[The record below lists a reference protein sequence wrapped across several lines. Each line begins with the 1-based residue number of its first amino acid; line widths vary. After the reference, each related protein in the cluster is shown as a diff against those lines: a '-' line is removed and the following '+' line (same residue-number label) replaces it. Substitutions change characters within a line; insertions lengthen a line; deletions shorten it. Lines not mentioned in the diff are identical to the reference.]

1 MKFGL
6 IGYPLGHSFSKAY
19 FRRKFEECGLWDFE
33 YDNFPIADIE
43 EVHMLLHTDVFGLN
57 VTRPHKGAIIAFLN
71 EIDREAL
78 EIGAVNTMVRTGTN
92 SWKGFNTD
100 ASAFR
105 ETLVEWI
112 GNHSLPSK
120 ALILGSGGAA
130 RAVLFSLMGLGIQ
143 PSIVSSSG
151 NGDYSYSQ
159 LTSEIVDVHRLI
171 INTTPLG
178 MEPDTMTCPSIPFD
192 QITSQHWLYDL
203 VYNPGNTLFLTHG
216 EQSGAR
222 TKNGLDM
229 LHLQAEHAW
238 SIWKMYGKF

>member
-19 FRRKFEECGLWDFE
+19 FTEKFEDLGLTDFE
-33 YDNFPIADIE
+33 YDNFPLANIKDVVPLLKSEIA
-43 EVHMLLHTDVFGLN
+43 GLN
-57 VTRPHKGAIIAFLN
+57 VTLPYKKAILEFIN

-78 EIGAVNTMVRTGTN
+78 EIGAVNTLVKTGMN

-105 ETLVEWI
+105 ETLVAWI
-112 GNHSLPSK
+112 GIHPLPTK
-120 ALILGSGGAA
+120 ALVLGSGGAS
-130 RAVLFSLMGLGIQ
+130 RAVLHVLNGLGIQ
-143 PSIVSSSG
+143 PSIVSHSG
-151 NGDYSYSQ
+151 KGDYSYDQ
-159 LTSEIVDVHRLI
+159 LTPSIVGAHLLI

-178 MEPDTMTCPSIPFD
+178 MAPDIMTCPAIPFE

-203 VYNPGNTLFLTHG
+203 VYNPVNTLFLTRG
-216 EQSGAR
+216 KASGAR

-238 SIWKMYGKF
+238 SIWKVYGKF

>member
-19 FRRKFEECGLWDFE
+19 FREKFEILGLRGFS
-33 YDNFPIADIE
+33 YDNFPLSDIE
-43 EVHMLLHTDVFGLN
+43 AVVPLLQSDVSGLN
-57 VTRPHKGAIIAFLN
+57 VTLPYKKTIIAYLN
-71 EIDREAL
+71 EIDRKAF
-78 EIGAVNTMVRTGTN
+78 EIGAVNTLVRTGPN
-92 SWKGFNTD
+92 SWKGYNTD

-112 GNHSLPSK
+112 GDHALPSK
-120 ALILGSGGAA
+120 ALVFGSGGAA
-130 RAVLFSLMGLGIQ
+130 MAVFHALQDIGIQ

-151 NGDYSYSQ
+151 KGDYTYSQ
-159 LTSEIVDVHRLI
+159 LTPEVIEAHLLIV
-171 INTTPLG
+171 NSTPLG
-178 MEPDTMTCPSIPFD
+178 MEPDIMSCPPIPFE

-203 VYNPGNTLFLTHG
+203 VYNPGNTLFLNRG
-216 EQSGAR
+216 KQSGAR

>member
-19 FRRKFEECGLWDFE
+19 FKEKFEKLGLEDFE
-33 YDNFPIADIE
+33 YDNFPLSDLGDVIP
-43 EVHMLLHTDVFGLN
+43 LLHKDVIGFN
-57 VTRPHKGAIIAFLN
+57 VTLPYKEAIITYLN
-71 EIDREAL
+71 EIDREAF
-78 EIGAVNTMVRTGTN
+78 EIGAVNTLVRTGTN
-92 SWKGFNTD
+92 SWKGYNTD

-112 GNHSLPSK
+112 GNHPIPSN
-120 ALILGSGGAA
+120 ALVLGLGGAS
-130 RAVLFSLMGLGIQ
+130 RAVFHALNDLGIK
-143 PSIVSSSG
+143 PSIVSRSE
-151 NGDYSYSQ
+151 NGDYTYSQ
-159 LTSEIVDVHRLI
+159 LTPEIIAAHLLI

-178 MEPDTMTCPSIPFD
+178 MEPDIMTSPAIPYE

-203 VYNPGNTLFLTHG
+203 VYNPSNTLFLTHG
-216 EQSGAR
+216 KQSGAR

-238 SIWKMYGKF
+238 SIWKLYGKF